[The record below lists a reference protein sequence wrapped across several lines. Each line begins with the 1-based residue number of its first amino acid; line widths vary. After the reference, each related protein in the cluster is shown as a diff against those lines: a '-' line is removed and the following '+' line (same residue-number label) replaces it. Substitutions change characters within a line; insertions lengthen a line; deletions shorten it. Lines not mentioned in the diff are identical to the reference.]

1 MQLLSQYFGGQ
12 KGEKVPKTTGKHVHL
27 YESHLNFTLQRKAGG
42 FSILKSFFY
51 KSMGKGK
58 QIDLQVGRNF

>member
-1 MQLLSQYFGGQ
+1 MQLLSQYSWGQ
-12 KGEKVPKTTGKHVHL
+12 KGEKVPKTTGKHVLL
-27 YESHLNFTLQRKAGG
+27 YESHLNFTLQRKAEG
-42 FSILKSFFY
+42 FSLLKSFY